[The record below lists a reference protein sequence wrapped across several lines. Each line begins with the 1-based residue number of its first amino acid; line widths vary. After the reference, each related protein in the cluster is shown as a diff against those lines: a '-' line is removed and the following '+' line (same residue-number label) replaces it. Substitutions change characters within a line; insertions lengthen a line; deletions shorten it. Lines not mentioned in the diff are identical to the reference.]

1 MNGKTIRIFLV
12 DGEPSGILV
21 AEISNWT
28 GKVLVAP
35 RAQLEQLSK
44 REEVRRTGV
53 YLLVGPDPDDAT
65 KTLVYIGEG
74 DNVLKR
80 LLIHN
85 RRDAKDFWE
94 RTVVVVSKDENLT
107 KSHVRYL
114 ESRLISLARQA
125 RRADLT
131 NDTAP
136 EPATLPEP
144 DIADMEFF
152 IEQVQMVLPVLGFD
166 FTQPRLVA
174 GAGGARSS
182 ASPVFELKQVGVV
195 ATAQEIDGQFVVF
208 AGSTARKKG
217 VPSWKS
223 YRSLRDKVVADGS
236 LVEDPADP
244 NRLVFAEDTP
254 FNSPSAAASVVM
266 GRASNGHES
275 WKVRGA
281 GQTYGQWQEA
291 KLAALE
297 VAVGGD
303 DADADDE

>member
-1 MNGKTIRIFLV
+1 VDDIADVNTKTIRGLV
-12 DGEPSGILV
+12 S
-21 AEISNWT
+21 
-28 GKVLVAP
+28 

-53 YLLVGPDPDDAT
+53 YLLVGPDPDDAA

-85 RRDAKDFWE
+85 RADAQDFWE

-114 ESRLISLARQA
+114 ESRLISLAHQA
-125 RRADLT
+125 RRANLT

-236 LVEDPADP
+236 LLEDPADP
-244 NRLVFAEDTP
+244 TRLVFAEDTP

-266 GRASNGHES
+266 GRASNGHKS
-275 WKVRGA
+275 WKVKET

-297 VAVGGD
+297 VTVGGD
-303 DADADDE
+303 DDADEE